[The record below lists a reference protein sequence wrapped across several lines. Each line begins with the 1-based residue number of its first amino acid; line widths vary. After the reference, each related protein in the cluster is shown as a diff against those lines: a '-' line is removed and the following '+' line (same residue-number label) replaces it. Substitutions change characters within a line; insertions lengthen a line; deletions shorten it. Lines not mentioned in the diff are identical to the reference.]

1 VDDGQTPPAAARPP
15 VAALGALRAVVFDI
29 GGVLEMTPETGWREE
44 WAARLGLE
52 PTELVWRLEPTF
64 RGGDLGTVPL
74 AEIEQQAALL
84 LGLDETE
91 AWQFMETIWAEYLG
105 TLNDELVRY
114 FSALRPRYR
123 TGILSNSFVGA
134 RERERAAY
142 GLEDLCDVI
151 VYSHEEGV
159 KKPDPRAYRIV
170 CERLGVEP
178 TETVFLDDVPACV
191 EGARAVGMQAVR
203 FVNNRQ
209 AITELES
216 VLGRARRA
224 ARPPN
229 GAGR

>member
-1 VDDGQTPPAAARPP
+1 VDDQQAPPGATRPAGVP
-15 VAALGALRAVVFDI
+15 ALGALRAVVFDI

-44 WAARLGLE
+44 WGARLGLE
-52 PTELVWRLEPTF
+52 PTELVWRIEPTF
-64 RGGDLGTVPL
+64 RGGDLGTISLQEV
-74 AEIEQQAALL
+74 ERRAALL

-91 AWQFMETIWAEYLG
+91 IWQFMEAIWAEYLG
-105 TLNDELVRY
+105 TLNEELVKY
-114 FSALRPRYR
+114 FAGLRPRYR

-142 GLEDLCDVI
+142 GFEEICDVV

-159 KKPDPRAYRIV
+159 RKPDPRAYRIV
-170 CERLGVEP
+170 CERLGVQPGEA
-178 TETVFLDDVPACV
+178 VFLDDVPVCV
-191 EGARAVGMQAVR
+191 EGARSVGMHAVR

-224 ARPPN
+224 ARPGN
-229 GAGR
+229 GR

>member
-1 VDDGQTPPAAARPP
+1 MDQRQPPEAGTPVGPM
-15 VAALGALRAVVFDI
+15 RAVVFDI
-29 GGVLEMTPETGWREE
+29 GGVLEVTPETGWREQ

-52 PTELVWRLEPTF
+52 MPDLVGRIEATM
-64 RGGDLGTVPL
+64 RGGDVGTVSL
-74 AEIEQQAALL
+74 VDVEERTGAALGIEDSEL
-84 LGLDETE
+84 
-91 AWQFMETIWAEYLG
+91 WQLMEEIWAEYLG
-105 TLNDELVRY
+105 TLNEQLALY
-114 FSALRPRYR
+114 FSELRPRYR

-142 GLEDLCDVI
+142 GLEELCDVV

-159 KKPDPRAYRIV
+159 TKPDPRAYRIV

-178 TETVFLDDVPACV
+178 AEAVFLDDVPVCV

-216 VLGRARRA
+216 LLGRARRA
-224 ARPPN
+224 ARAAN
-229 GAGR
+229 GR